1 MTMQKPYDLRRLLAF
16 ALLLVALGLSGK
28 ALWLQGKAL
37 VAQWLIA
44 QAWDQQL
51 TDGAPVKPWAWA
63 DTWPVA
69 RLTTPSGKQQHVL
82 AGVSGQALAFG
93 PGQLDNGVAPGQP
106 GTLLLAGHQDSHF
119 AFVEQLQP
127 GDVLQ
132 LQGGDGREYRYR
144 IVSTRVVDS
153 RHEQITLQHDQAE
166 LRLVTCFPFA
176 SLASGGPLRYVVSAW
191 LEGSSG

>member
-1 MTMQKPYDLRRLLAF
+1 MTMQSHMICAGCWPSPRCWLPLGRPARPCVAGHRWFNGDRPSLGAAVDQCRRSP
-16 ALLLVALGLSGK
+16 G
-28 ALWLQGKAL
+28 
-37 VAQWLIA
+37 
-44 QAWDQQL
+44 
-51 TDGAPVKPWAWA
+51 PA
-63 DTWPVA
+63 DTWAGGPA
-69 RLTTPSGKQQHVL
+69 DTPSGKQQHVL
-82 AGVSGQALAFG
+82 AGAAVVGPAFG
-93 PGQLDNGVAPGQP
+93 PGNDNGVAPGQP

-132 LQGGDGREYRYR
+132 LQGSDGREYRYR
-144 IVSTRVVDS
+144 IASTRVVDS